1 MFARQ
6 PTRCIGLVLAA
17 AMVAAACG
25 ELTPPE
31 AYSPSTST
39 TLADGIEQQIDSQV
53 EEAPDVVERVD
64 EFIPP
69 PPPDYVPTLLVSG
82 VNFLLGAREVEVEP
96 EGTVGSA
103 SLPLTGALSGLST
116 QRAVD
121 DLGGGLVVQEST
133 GPIVYR
139 PAAGEPEVLIEGDT
153 GARLLDVGYWN
164 GSPRAFVEVSPG
176 QVDRIQLVSE
186 PGSELLQQTHF
197 ELEEDQRIVSF
208 SASRDLQAV
217 IIQDAQCGQLW
228 FFNAQGSRLGLPQ
241 PEAPE
246 CVFPGRPTFGA
257 VALSPDGGA
266 MAYTIVT
273 YRGDGTEAAT
283 ALLAREIFPE
293 DRLFANRK
301 IDEVGDAITA
311 LAFDG
316 ERAAYLRAADDQQFV
331 TVLDLT
337 VENSEVAV
345 DLLDVGSVQS
355 VSFARN
361 PIIAVG

>member
-6 PTRCIGLVLAA
+6 PARLITLLVAA
-17 AMVAAACG
+17 AAVVAACG

-31 AYSPSTST
+31 AYAPSTST
-39 TLADGIEQQIDSQV
+39 TLADGVEQQIDSQV

-64 EFIPP
+64 EFVPP

-82 VNFLLGAREVEVEP
+82 GNYLLGAREVEVEP

-103 SLPLTGALSGLST
+103 SLPLTGDLATLAT
-116 QRAVD
+116 ERAVD
-121 DLGGGLVVQEST
+121 DLGGGLIIQET
-133 GPIVYR
+133 GGPIVYR
-139 PAAGEPEVLIEGDT
+139 PALGDPEVLTES
-153 GARLLDVGYWN
+153 GARLLDVGYWD

-176 QVDRIQLVSE
+176 KVDRIQLVSE

-197 ELEEDQRIVSF
+197 ELEEDQQIVSF

-266 MAYTIVT
+266 IAYTIVT
-273 YRGDGTEAAT
+273 YRGDGSEAAT
-283 ALLAREIFPE
+283 ALFAREIFPE

-311 LAFDG
+311 IAFDG
-316 ERAAYLRAADDQQFV
+316 ERAAYLRSADDQQFV

-345 DLLDVGSVQS
+345 DLLDVGTVRS

>member
-1 MFARQ
+1 MPAR
-6 PTRCIGLVLAA
+6 PPSRLLWLVPAA
-17 AMVAAACG
+17 AMLAAACG

-31 AYSPSTST
+31 AYSPTTST
-39 TLADGIEQQIDSQV
+39 TLVDGAEPQIDSQV

-64 EFIPP
+64 EFVPP

-82 VNFLLGAREVEVEP
+82 ANYLLGAREVAGET
-96 EGTVGSA
+96 EGTIASA
-103 SLPLTGALSGLST
+103 SAALIGELGTLAT

-121 DLGGGLVVQEST
+121 DLGGGLVVQEND
-133 GPIVYR
+133 GAIVYR
-139 PAAGEPEVLIEGDT
+139 PAAGEPEVLLEAGT
-153 GARLLDVGYWN
+153 GARLLDVGYWD
-164 GSPRAFVEVSPG
+164 GSPRAFIEVATG
-176 QVDRIQLVSE
+176 TVDRIQLVSE
-186 PGSELLQQTHF
+186 PGSELQQQMHF
-197 ELEEDQRIVSF
+197 ELEDDQQIVSF

-217 IIQDAQCGQLW
+217 IIQDGQCGQLW

-266 MAYTIVT
+266 IAYTIVT
-273 YRGDGTEAAT
+273 YRGDGSEAAT
-283 ALLAREIFPE
+283 ALFAREIFPE

-316 ERAAYLRAADDQQFV
+316 ERAAYVRVAGEQQFV

-345 DLLDVGSVQS
+345 DLLDVGAVRS